1 MRRVLVL
8 AMAVGLVMSVAVSAN
23 ATDSHQGG
31 PLTPDD
37 GKEIWR
43 GSVLNG
49 PNGLYVHPNGN
60 VYAASVFGNEITVQ
74 NPRNGKIL
82 DRIGPERGV
91 NGPDDVFIADD
102 GTVYWTDILGG
113 TVGMLKPD
121 GTFKTQQVVP
131 GVNPITMSDDGRLF
145 VGVIFLGVGLYE
157 LDPDLEDPPVPVFA
171 DPTPIFGI
179 NGMDFG
185 PDGLL
190 YFPLFFTNQIA
201 RADVLNRTP
210 GVDPTVEVLA
220 DGFRVPSAVKFN
232 SKGELHVSDLAA
244 GQVLKVELPSGD
256 RDVVAEIEGIIDNL
270 AFNARDQLFFAADSD
285 AQIFKV
291 TPSGRARGI
300 NRAGFSGPSTIAITD
315 DGTVWVADAEA
326 RGFKGHRRNPTS
338 TIYHRFDQQF
348 EGPAATNTIAADGDL
363 LITTGLVSGSVQVL
377 NPNTGEIVE
386 DIRSI
391 GGAVNAIAHGSDLA
405 IAQLGVGVVNSAG
418 EVIADGFAY
427 ALGLASDGDTLYVT
441 DWALGTVTAVTD
453 AGSTVVA
460 SGLANPEG
468 IAVDGRHLLVV
479 EEGKDQVSAIH
490 LGSGRVTTLIEGLD
504 LGPAVAVSDFS
515 PPHGA
520 LSGVAVGSKRIYVS
534 QDGDNNAVFKFK
546 KRGRWHR
553 R

>member
-8 AMAVGLVMSVAVSAN
+8 VMAGGLLMSVVASAS
-23 ATDSHQGG
+23 ATGSHHDG

-91 NGPDDVFIADD
+91 NGPDDVFITDD
-102 GTVYWTDILGG
+102 GTLYWTDILGG

-121 GTFKTQQVVP
+121 GTFRTQPVAL
-131 GVNPITMSDDGRLF
+131 GVNPITMSDAGRLF
-145 VGVIFLGVGLYE
+145 VGLVFLGAGIYE
-157 LDPDLEDPPVPVFA
+157 LDPDLEDPPVPLFA
-171 DPTPIFGI
+171 DVAPITGA

-190 YFPLFFTNQIA
+190 YFPLFFSGEVA
-201 RADVLNRTP
+201 RADVTNVTP
-210 GVDPTVEVLA
+210 GVDPTVEVVA

-244 GQVLKVELPSGD
+244 GQIVKVDLATDDQGVLAQID
-256 RDVVAEIEGIIDNL
+256 GIIDNL
-270 AFNARDQLFFAADSD
+270 AFNRWDKLFFAADSD
-285 AQIFKV
+285 AQIFTV

-315 DGTVWVADAEA
+315 DGTVWVADGEL
-326 RGFKGHRRNPTS
+326 RGFAGHRRNPTS
-338 TIYHRFDQQF
+338 TLYHRFDPPF
-348 EGPAATNTIAADGDL
+348 AGPAAANTVAAHGGL
-363 LITTGLVSGSVQVL
+363 LVTTGLVSGSVQVL
-377 NPNTGEIVE
+377 NPSTGEIVE
-386 DIRSI
+386 DIRTI
-391 GGAVNAIAHGSDLA
+391 GGAVNAMAHGGDLA

-453 AGSTVVA
+453 SGSTVVA

-468 IAVDGRHLLVV
+468 IAVDGNRLLVV
-479 EEGKDQVSAIH
+479 EEGRDQVSAIY
-490 LGSGRVTTLIEGLD
+490 LGSGRVKTIIEGLD
-504 LGPAVAVSDFS
+504 LGPVIAVSPVA

-520 LSGVAVGSKRIYVS
+520 LSGVAVGKNRIYVS

-546 KRGRWHR
+546 QRGRWHR